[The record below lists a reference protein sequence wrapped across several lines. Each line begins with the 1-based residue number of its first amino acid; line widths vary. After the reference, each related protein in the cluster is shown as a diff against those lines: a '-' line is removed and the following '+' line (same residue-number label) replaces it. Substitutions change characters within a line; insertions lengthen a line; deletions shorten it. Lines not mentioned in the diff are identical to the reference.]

1 MSSWPLSSPACGR
14 GWRSAANSFYVSAFA
29 EAALAAGYF
38 GFAATATGD
47 SATAARCAANKP
59 IGNSGASPT
68 VAINKVSR
76 DDSII
81 GTVSASI
88 AGAEPMSA

>member
-1 MSSWPLSSPACGR
+1 MSSGRLSSPAFGR

-29 EAALAAGYF
+29 EAVLAAGCF
-38 GFAATATGD
+38 GSAATATGD

-59 IGNSGASPT
+59 IGNSGVSPT

-88 AGAEPMSA
+88 ADAELIPA